1 MTYIFGNWLKCLRND
16 QNMWEM
22 TQICGKWLKYV
33 GKRLN
38 YLTNILKMWKM
49 TQRFG
54 KWPKYLG
61 NSLDT
66 WGTAEVFENRLNYV
80 GNGLRI

>member
-1 MTYIFGNWLKCLRND
+1 
-16 QNMWEM
+16 M

-33 GKRLN
+33 GKLLN
-38 YLTNILKMWKM
+38 FLTNGLKMWKM

-61 NSLDT
+61 NGFDT
-66 WGTAEVFENRLNYV
+66 WGPA
-80 GNGLRI
+80 

>member
-1 MTYIFGNWLKCLRND
+1 
-16 QNMWEM
+16 M

-33 GKRLN
+33 GKWLD
-38 YLTNILKMWKM
+38 YLTNGIKMLKM

-61 NSLDT
+61 NTLDT
-66 WGTAEVFENRLNYV
+66 WDTAEVLEKRLYYV
-80 GNGLRI
+80 GNSLRI

>member
-1 MTYIFGNWLKCLRND
+1 
-16 QNMWEM
+16 M

-33 GKRLN
+33 GKFLK
-38 YLTNILKMWKM
+38 YLTNGLKMWKM

-61 NSLDT
+61 NGLDA
-66 WGTAEVFENRLNYV
+66 WETALV
-80 GNGLRI
+80 LRSGFTVLEIA

>member
-1 MTYIFGNWLKCLRND
+1 
-16 QNMWEM
+16 
-22 TQICGKWLKYV
+22 
-33 GKRLN
+33 
-38 YLTNILKMWKM
+38 M

-61 NSLDT
+61 NGLDT
-66 WGTAEVFENRLNYV
+66 LDTALVFEKRLSYV

>member
-1 MTYIFGNWLKCLRND
+1 
-16 QNMWEM
+16 
-22 TQICGKWLKYV
+22 
-33 GKRLN
+33 
-38 YLTNILKMWKM
+38 M

-61 NSLDT
+61 NGLDT
-66 WGTAEVFENRLNYV
+66 WGKALVFEKGLYYV

>member
-1 MTYIFGNWLKCLRND
+1 
-16 QNMWEM
+16 M

-33 GKRLN
+33 GKWLN
-38 YLTNILKMWKM
+38 YLTNGLKMWKM

-61 NSLDT
+61 NGLDT
-66 WGTAEVFENRLNYV
+66 WDTALVFENGFTMLE
-80 GNGLRI
+80 IA